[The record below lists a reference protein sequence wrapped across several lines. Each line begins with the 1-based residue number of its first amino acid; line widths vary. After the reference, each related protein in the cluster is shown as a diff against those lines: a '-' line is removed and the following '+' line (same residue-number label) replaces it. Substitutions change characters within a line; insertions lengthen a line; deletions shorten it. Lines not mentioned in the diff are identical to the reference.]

1 MYHQQRVAQSWSESQ
16 EECQAGGGHLTR
28 LLKVV
33 LVEILKSIVA
43 SLTNREE
50 EEQVLDSVPAT
61 DVWTGGNLCSD
72 SPAPLHSMWTDGSEN
87 EETHFA
93 RWKKCKTR
101 CYAICQGVWPG
112 GRPLLC
118 QGREERLEGGTLLS
132 APLWGGQIFSE
143 VVL

>member
-1 MYHQQRVAQSWSESQ
+1 MRTNDKDDDENQPFYLLFIGKRVVGKRGYTHHDQVKGDRVYHQQRVARSWAESQ

-43 SLTNREE
+43 SLTKREE

-93 RWKKCKTR
+93 R
-101 CYAICQGVWPG
+101 
-112 GRPLLC
+112 
-118 QGREERLEGGTLLS
+118 
-132 APLWGGQIFSE
+132 
-143 VVL
+143 

>member
-1 MYHQQRVAQSWSESQ
+1 MYHQQRVAQSWPESQ

-93 RWKKCKTR
+93 R
-101 CYAICQGVWPG
+101 
-112 GRPLLC
+112 
-118 QGREERLEGGTLLS
+118 
-132 APLWGGQIFSE
+132 
-143 VVL
+143 

>member
-28 LLKVV
+28 LLKIV

-43 SLTNREE
+43 SLTKREE

-61 DVWTGGNLCSD
+61 DVWTGSNLCPD

-93 RWKKCKTR
+93 R
-101 CYAICQGVWPG
+101 
-112 GRPLLC
+112 
-118 QGREERLEGGTLLS
+118 
-132 APLWGGQIFSE
+132 
-143 VVL
+143 